1 MSEAAVQAVRVEG
14 LGRAFDIFASDQARA
29 RHALWTAATRLPIVG
44 HLASRRR
51 ANLATRTWALRDV
64 SFSVQAGESVGII
77 GANGSGKSTLLHLL
91 CGTLAPTTGTVE
103 ARGRLAALLELGTG
117 FVPDLTG
124 RENVRLSGLLHGL
137 DDARIAARFEA
148 IRAFADIGAYLDQ
161 PVRTYSSGMY
171 VRLAFAVAVHVDPEI
186 LLVDEVLSV
195 GDEPFQRKCLDRI
208 RRFQREGRTI
218 VFVSHGLDQ
227 VRQLCDRAVL
237 LDHGRQLV
245 DGTPTEAVRAF
256 RDLNQA
262 AEEAQEEK
270 SVDLAAQGTRRVT
283 ISDVSVADSDGRP
296 VRTLPSGAGLQVRF
310 RVDPGSRLDDWIV
323 GVAIE
328 DSGGQ
333 VVWGSNS
340 DMQGYALPELGGAPE
355 QVTVEFPEVPLAEGV
370 YQVSIAVASTGNRT
384 VYHRVNRLATF
395 RVVTDAYEDGAV
407 HLRPGYRVADLAV
420 PRGGVPLESAAGER

>member
-1 MSEAAVQAVRVEG
+1 MTDVIRVRDVSKQFALRKDKSLKERLVNARRSRENAEA
-14 LGRAFDIFASDQARA
+14 F
-29 RHALWTAATRLPIVG
+29 
-44 HLASRRR
+44 
-51 ANLATRTWALRDV
+51 WALRDIDLTFA
-64 SFSVQAGESVGII
+64 SGSTTGLI
-77 GANGSGKSTLLHLL
+77 GHNGSGKSTLLKIIGGIL
-91 CGTLAPTTGTVE
+91 TPTSGYVE
-103 ARGRLAALLELGTG
+103 RRGRLAALLELGAG
-117 FVPDLTG
+117 FHGDLTG
-124 RENVRLSGLLHGL
+124 RENVYLNAAILGLTRKQTDAYFDEIVDFSGIESFI
-137 DDARIAARFEA
+137 DTQVKF
-148 IRAFADIGAYLDQ
+148 
-161 PVRTYSSGMY
+161 YSSGMY

-262 AEEAQEEK
+262 AEEAEEEK
-270 SVDLAAQGTRRVT
+270 NVDLAAQGTRRVT
-283 ISDVSVADSDGRP
+283 ISDVSVADADGRP

-310 RVDPGSRLDDWIV
+310 RVDPGSPLDDWIV

-340 DMQGYALPELGGAPE
+340 DMQGYALPGLGGAPE

>member
-1 MSEAAVQAVRVEG
+1 MTDVIRVRDVSKQFALRKDKSLKERLVNARRSRENAEA
-14 LGRAFDIFASDQARA
+14 F
-29 RHALWTAATRLPIVG
+29 
-44 HLASRRR
+44 
-51 ANLATRTWALRDV
+51 WALRDIDLTFA
-64 SFSVQAGESVGII
+64 SGSTTGLI
-77 GANGSGKSTLLHLL
+77 GHNGSGKSTLLKIIGGIL
-91 CGTLAPTTGTVE
+91 TPTSGYVE
-103 ARGRLAALLELGTG
+103 RRGRLAALLELGAG
-117 FVPDLTG
+117 FHGDLTG
-124 RENVRLSGLLHGL
+124 RENVYLNAAILGLTRKQTDEYFDEIVDFSGIESFI
-137 DDARIAARFEA
+137 DTQVKF
-148 IRAFADIGAYLDQ
+148 
-161 PVRTYSSGMY
+161 YSSGMY

>member
-1 MSEAAVQAVRVEG
+1 MTDVIRVHDVSKQFALRKDKSLKERLVNARRSRENAEA
-14 LGRAFDIFASDQARA
+14 F
-29 RHALWTAATRLPIVG
+29 
-44 HLASRRR
+44 
-51 ANLATRTWALRDV
+51 WALRDIDLTFA
-64 SFSVQAGESVGII
+64 SGSTTGLI
-77 GANGSGKSTLLHLL
+77 GHNGSGKSTLLKIIGGILTPSS
-91 CGTLAPTTGTVE
+91 GYVE
-103 ARGRLAALLELGTG
+103 RRGRLAALLELGAG
-117 FVPDLTG
+117 FHGDLTG
-124 RENVRLSGLLHGL
+124 RENVYLNAAILGLTRKQTDGYFDEIVDFSGIENFI
-137 DDARIAARFEA
+137 DTQVKF
-148 IRAFADIGAYLDQ
+148 
-161 PVRTYSSGMY
+161 YSSGMY

-262 AEEAQEEK
+262 VEEAEEEK
-270 SVDLAAQGTRRVT
+270 NVDLAAQGTRRVT
-283 ISDVSVADSDGRP
+283 ISDVSVADLDGRP

-323 GVAIE
+323 GVALE

-333 VVWGSNS
+333 VVWGANS
-340 DMQGYALPELGGAPE
+340 DMQGFSLPELTGAPE
-355 QVTVEFPEVPLAEGV
+355 EVTVEFPEVPLSEGV
-370 YQVSIAVASTGNRT
+370 YQVSIAVASTGNKT

-407 HLRPGYRVADLAV
+407 HLRPGYRVGDQAV

>member
-1 MSEAAVQAVRVEG
+1 MTDVIRIRDVSKQ
-14 LGRAFDIFASDQARA
+14 FALRKDKSLKERLVNAR
-29 RHALWTAATRLPIVG
+29 R
-44 HLASRRR
+44 SREN
-51 ANLATRTWALRDV
+51 AESFWALRDIDLTFA
-64 SFSVQAGESVGII
+64 SGSTKGLI
-77 GANGSGKSTLLHLL
+77 GHNGSGKSTLLKIIGGILTPSS
-91 CGTLAPTTGTVE
+91 GYVE
-103 ARGRLAALLELGTG
+103 RRGRLAALLELGAG
-117 FVPDLTG
+117 FHGDLTG
-124 RENVRLSGLLHGL
+124 RENVYLNAAILGLTRKQTDAYFDEIVDFSGIESFI
-137 DDARIAARFEA
+137 DTQVKF
-148 IRAFADIGAYLDQ
+148 
-161 PVRTYSSGMY
+161 YSSGMY

-262 AEEAQEEK
+262 AEEAEEEK
-270 SVDLAAQGTRRVT
+270 NVDLAAQGNRRVT

-296 VRTLPSGAGLQVRF
+296 VRTLPSGSGLQVRF
-310 RVDPGSRLDDWIV
+310 RVDPGSPLDDWIV

-340 DMQGYALPELGGAPE
+340 DMQGYALPELTGGPE
-355 QVTVEFPEVPLAEGV
+355 EVTVEFPEVPLAEGV
-370 YQVSIAVASTGNRT
+370 YQISIAVASTGNRT

-395 RVVTDAYEDGAV
+395 RVVTDTYEDGSV
-407 HLRPGYRVADLAV
+407 HLRPGYRVADLSV
-420 PRGGVPLESAAGER
+420 PRSGVPLESAAGER

>member
-1 MSEAAVQAVRVEG
+1 MTDVIRVRDVSKE
-14 LGRAFDIFASDQARA
+14 FALRKDKSLKERLVNAR
-29 RHALWTAATRLPIVG
+29 R
-44 HLASRRR
+44 SREN
-51 ANLATRTWALRDV
+51 AESFWALRDIDLTFA
-64 SFSVQAGESVGII
+64 SGSTTGLI
-77 GANGSGKSTLLHLL
+77 GHNGSGKSTLLKIIGGILTPSS
-91 CGTLAPTTGTVE
+91 GYVE
-103 ARGRLAALLELGTG
+103 RRGRLAALLELGAG
-117 FVPDLTG
+117 FHGDLTG
-124 RENVRLSGLLHGL
+124 RENVYLNAAILGLTRKQTDAYFDEIIDFSGIESFI
-137 DDARIAARFEA
+137 DTQVKF
-148 IRAFADIGAYLDQ
+148 
-161 PVRTYSSGMY
+161 YSSGMY

-262 AEEAQEEK
+262 AEEAEGENK
-270 SVDLAAQGTRRVT
+270 DIAAQGTRRVT
-283 ISDVSVADSDGRP
+283 ISDVSVADADGRP

-333 VVWGSNS
+333 VVWGANS
-340 DMQGYALPELGGAPE
+340 DMQGFALPELSGGPTDIS
-355 QVTVEFPEVPLAEGV
+355 VGFPEVPLAEGV
-370 YQVSIAVASTGNRT
+370 YQISIAVASTGNRT

-395 RVVTDAYEDGAV
+395 RVVTDTYEDGAV
-407 HLRPGYRVADLAV
+407 HLRPGYQVAGLDV
-420 PRGGVPLESAAGER
+420 PSGGMPLEAAAGER

>member
-1 MSEAAVQAVRVEG
+1 MTDVIRVRDVSKQ
-14 LGRAFDIFASDQARA
+14 FALRKDKSLKERLVNAR
-29 RHALWTAATRLPIVG
+29 R
-44 HLASRRR
+44 SREN
-51 ANLATRTWALRDV
+51 AESFWALRDIDLT
-64 SFSVQAGESVGII
+64 FAAGSTTGLI
-77 GANGSGKSTLLHLL
+77 GHNGSGKSTLLKIIGGIL
-91 CGTLAPTTGTVE
+91 TPTTGYVE
-103 ARGRLAALLELGTG
+103 RRGRLAALLELGAG
-117 FVPDLTG
+117 FHGDLTG
-124 RENVRLSGLLHGL
+124 RENVYLNAAILGLTRKQTDQYFDEIVDFSGIESFI
-137 DDARIAARFEA
+137 DTQVKF
-148 IRAFADIGAYLDQ
+148 
-161 PVRTYSSGMY
+161 YSSGMY

-262 AEEAQEEK
+262 AEEAEEQK
-270 SVDLAAQGTRRVT
+270 NVDTAAEGNRRVT
-283 ISDVSVADSDGRP
+283 ISDVSVADADGRP

-310 RVDPGSRLDDWIV
+310 RVDPGRALDDWIV

-340 DMQGYALPELGGAPE
+340 DLQGVVLPELTGE
-355 QVTVEFPEVPLAEGV
+355 RQDVTVHFPEMPLAEGV

-395 RVVTDAYEDGAV
+395 RVVTDVVEDGTV
-407 HLRPGYRVADLAV
+407 HLRPGYQLAGQDV
-420 PRGGVPLESAAGER
+420 LRGGVPLETAAGER

>member
-1 MSEAAVQAVRVEG
+1 MTDVIRIRDVSKQ
-14 LGRAFDIFASDQARA
+14 FALRKDKSLKERLVNAR
-29 RHALWTAATRLPIVG
+29 R
-44 HLASRRR
+44 SREN
-51 ANLATRTWALRDV
+51 AESFWALRDIDLT
-64 SFSVQAGESVGII
+64 FEAGSTTGLI
-77 GANGSGKSTLLHLL
+77 GHNGSGKSTLLKIIGGIL
-91 CGTLAPTTGTVE
+91 TPTTGYVE
-103 ARGRLAALLELGTG
+103 RRGRLAALLELGAG
-117 FVPDLTG
+117 FHGDLTG
-124 RENVRLSGLLHGL
+124 RENVYLNAAILGLSRKQT
-137 DDARIAARFEA
+137 DAYFDEIVDFSGIESF
-148 IRAFADIGAYLDQ
+148 IDTQVKF
-161 PVRTYSSGMY
+161 YSSGMY

-262 AEEAQEEK
+262 EEEAEQEK
-270 SVDLAAQGTRRVT
+270 SDVASTGTRRVT
-283 ISDVSVADSDGRP
+283 ISDVSVADADGGP
-296 VRTLPSGAGLQVRF
+296 VRTMSSGAGLQVRF
-310 RVDPGSRLDDWIV
+310 RVDPGTPLDDWMV

-340 DMQGYALPELGGAPE
+340 DLQGYEMPDLSGGR
-355 QVTVEFPEVPLAEGV
+355 QDVVVSFPEVPLAEGV
-370 YQVSIAVASTGNRT
+370 YQISIAVASTGNRT

-395 RVVTDAYEDGAV
+395 RVVTDTVEDGAV
-407 HLRPGYRVADLAV
+407 HLRPGYQVAGVDI
-420 PRGGVPLESAAGER
+420 PRSGVALETAAGER

>member
-1 MSEAAVQAVRVEG
+1 MTDVIRVREVSKQFALRKDKSLKERLVNARRSRQHVES
-14 LGRAFDIFASDQARA
+14 F
-29 RHALWTAATRLPIVG
+29 
-44 HLASRRR
+44 
-51 ANLATRTWALRDV
+51 WALRDIDLT
-64 SFSVQAGESVGII
+64 FAAGSTTGLI
-77 GANGSGKSTLLHLL
+77 GHNGSGKSTLLKIIGGILTPSS
-91 CGTLAPTTGTVE
+91 GFVE
-103 ARGRLAALLELGTG
+103 RRGRLAALLELGAG
-117 FVPDLTG
+117 FHGDLTG
-124 RENVRLSGLLHGL
+124 RENVYLNAAILGLSRKQTDEYFDEIVDFSGIESFI
-137 DDARIAARFEA
+137 DTQVKF
-148 IRAFADIGAYLDQ
+148 
-161 PVRTYSSGMY
+161 YSSGMY

-237 LDHGRQLV
+237 LDHGSLLV

-262 AEEAQEEK
+262 AEEVGEDNGDVA
-270 SVDLAAQGTRRVT
+270 SQGTRRVT
-283 ISDVSVADSDGRP
+283 ISDVTVADAAGRP
-296 VRTLPSGAGLQVRF
+296 VRTLPSGAALEVRF
-310 RVDPGSRLDDWIV
+310 HVDPGPELDDWIV
-323 GVAIE
+323 GVALE

-340 DMQGYALPELGGAPE
+340 DMQGFELPPLPAGGPQ
-355 QVTVEFPEVPLAEGV
+355 QVAVQFPEVPLSEGV

-395 RVVTDAYEDGAV
+395 RVVTDAYEEGAV
-407 HLRPGYRVADLAV
+407 HLRPGYQVAGREVL
-420 PRGGVPLESAAGER
+420 RGAVPLETAVGER

>member
-1 MSEAAVQAVRVEG
+1 MTDVIRVRDVSKQFALRKDKSLKERLVNARRSRENAEA
-14 LGRAFDIFASDQARA
+14 F
-29 RHALWTAATRLPIVG
+29 
-44 HLASRRR
+44 
-51 ANLATRTWALRDV
+51 WALRDIDLTFA
-64 SFSVQAGESVGII
+64 SGSTTGLI
-77 GANGSGKSTLLHLL
+77 GHNGSGKSTLLKIIGGIL
-91 CGTLAPTTGTVE
+91 TPTSGYVE
-103 ARGRLAALLELGTG
+103 RRGRLAALLELGAG
-117 FVPDLTG
+117 FHGDLTG
-124 RENVRLSGLLHGL
+124 RENVYLNAAILGLTRKQTDEYFDEIVDFSGIESFI
-137 DDARIAARFEA
+137 DTQVKF
-148 IRAFADIGAYLDQ
+148 
-161 PVRTYSSGMY
+161 YSSGMY

-310 RVDPGSRLDDWIV
+310 RVAPGSRLDDWIV

-420 PRGGVPLESAAGER
+420 PRGGVAYTPAEAEPVAQQA